1 MKRSLVLVAAILLA
15 FTAGQAR
22 GRSAA
27 ADKPRAQP
35 RVEVA
40 FVLDTTGSMS
50 GLIRAAKEK
59 IWFIAN
65 QIVLGKPRPIVRMA
79 LVPYRDKG
87 DAYVTKV
94 YDLTDNIDQVYTDL
108 MGFKAVGGGDGP
120 ENVNQA
126 LHDAVNKLNWSAGR
140 ETLKIIYL
148 VGDWPPHNEYKDVPT
163 YDKIAGSA
171 IEKGIYVNTIL
182 CGNNAAARKVWVE
195 IAERA
200 EGTFAAIAQGGGV
213 RTVATPF
220 DKDPAK
226 LNAELTTTAVFY
238 GDKKAQ
244 ARYARLNAAAAKY
257 APTASADRAVFAGE
271 SGIAAAGDLV
281 DAVRNKKVDLRE
293 ISKEHLPANMR
304 KMSSKDRAKYIQTRQ
319 AKRDEITKKIKALS
333 AKRAAY
339 VKKELVKAP
348 AGKKGFDHK
357 VVEAI
362 HEQAAR
368 KGITY
373 EK

>member
-1 MKRSLVLVAAILLA
+1 MKRSLILVAAILIA
-15 FTAGQAR
+15 FAAAQAR
-22 GRSAA
+22 GKSAV
-27 ADKPRAQP
+27 ADKPQAQP

-40 FVLDTTGSMS
+40 FVIDTTGSMS
-50 GLIRAAKEK
+50 GLIQAAKEK

-65 QIVLGKPRPIVRMA
+65 QIVLGKPRPIVRIA

-108 MGFKAVGGGDGP
+108 MGFKAAGGGDGP

-126 LHDAVNKLNWSAGR
+126 LYDAVNKLKWSHYR
-140 ETLKIIYL
+140 KTLKIIFL

-163 YDKIAGSA
+163 YDKIAKSA

-182 CGNNAAARKVWVE
+182 CGSNAAARKVWIE

-200 EGTFAAIAQGGGV
+200 EGTFAAIAQSGGV

-220 DKDPAK
+220 DKDLAK
-226 LNAELTTTAVFY
+226 LNAKLTTTAVFY
-238 GDKKAQ
+238 GDKKTQ
-244 ARYARLNAAAAKY
+244 ARYGMLNTAAAKY
-257 APTASADRAVFAGE
+257 APGASADRAVFAAE

-281 DAVRNKKVDLRE
+281 DAVRNKKADLDE
-293 ISKEHLPANMR
+293 IKTEHLPQNMQ
-304 KMSSKDRAKYIQTRQ
+304 KMSAEERSKYIKTQQ

-333 AKRAAY
+333 AKRATY
-339 VKKELVKAP
+339 VKKELAKAP

-357 VVEAI
+357 VVEAL

-373 EK
+373 EE